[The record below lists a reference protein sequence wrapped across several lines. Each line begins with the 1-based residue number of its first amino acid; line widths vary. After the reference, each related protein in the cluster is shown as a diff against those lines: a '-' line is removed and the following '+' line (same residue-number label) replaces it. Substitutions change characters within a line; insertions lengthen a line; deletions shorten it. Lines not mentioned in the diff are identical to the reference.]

1 MEERKLDFVC
11 IGVDDGGRIPIEN
24 TGRGRD
30 KSPEFLLSN
39 LSPRA
44 KTLAVT
50 LEDMS
55 HPIRNFT
62 HWVIWNI
69 PAANHIQGGIAA
81 GKTPSSPWGARQGA
95 AYGWHQY
102 AGPKPPRGKS
112 HRYRFTVYT
121 LDSALEL
128 RPWAGKS
135 AFLKKAEGHI
145 IQVGSII
152 ARFE

>member
-11 IGVDDGGRIPIEN
+11 IGVDDGGRIPVEN

-81 GKTPSSPWGARQGA
+81 GKPPPLRGVRGRAPLMAGTNTRDPSRLVERAID
-95 AYGWHQY
+95 
-102 AGPKPPRGKS
+102 
-112 HRYRFTVYT
+112 T
-121 LDSALEL
+121 ALPCI
-128 RPWAGKS
+128 RWIVHWS
-135 AFLKKAEGHI
+135 
-145 IQVGSII
+145 
-152 ARFE
+152 